1 MTLASSY
8 SPLPGST
15 SYKALEIIRRDGSIA
30 RGPLADALGI
40 NVGALPD
47 VVEPLV
53 KHALVLKARNTAGL
67 TTYQT
72 PEHVGAKPQEPAA
85 DLAQVG
91 ATLAEYFRA
100 HAPKP
105 AMPEPALPIAPP
117 VVQERAE
124 EPVPAAVQPAP
135 VVAKRMTRLYQ
146 SINCEGGYTV
156 REGGR
161 ILEFD
166 RQQAREMAT
175 FFIGVAGLLGIG
187 E

>member
-53 KHALVLKARNTAGL
+53 KHALVLKARDKVGHTC
-67 TTYQT
+67 YQT

-91 ATLAEYFRA
+91 ATLAEYFRSNA
-100 HAPKP
+100 PVPSAPKHAPP
-105 AMPEPALPIAPP
+105 AATPA
-117 VVQERAE
+117 VQEIAE
-124 EPVPAAVQPAP
+124 EAPTVPPQRLERLW
-135 VVAKRMTRLYQ
+135 VALGSDGCLLIRR
-146 SINCEGGYTV
+146 
-156 REGGR
+156 GGR
-161 ILEFD
+161 METYDKAETQEI
-166 RQQAREMAT
+166 ARYFSA
-175 FFIGVAGLLGIG
+175 IGLDAWAAA
-187 E
+187 